1 MELQIPAYLFGF
13 NAAAQSV
20 LLASTLLL
28 IWFGVARLP
37 SRLGERVTTAS
48 ILSVGLL
55 GWFALAYALG
65 RQNIYWAP
73 DNPTVPT
80 LPLGILAPIILGLAL
95 LMRSARIARLLDA
108 LPLSWLVGV
117 QFYRVLGGV
126 FVVLWSAGRLPWQF
140 ALPAGIGD
148 IATGILAVVVAGMIA
163 RSASRAHGAA
173 RAWCLFGIADLV
185 VAVSMGALTSP
196 GLTHFVALDAP
207 NMLIS
212 AYPLVMIPTF
222 AVPLSIILH
231 GVCLWKLRRLR
242 AERRTSTARPL
253 LNGD

>member
-1 MELQIPAYLFGF
+1 MELQIPAYLYGF

-20 LLASTLLL
+20 VLASTLLL

-37 SRLGERVTTAS
+37 TSQRERVTTGS
-48 ILSVGLL
+48 LLSFGLL

-65 RQNIYWAP
+65 RQNVYWVP

-80 LPLGILAPIILGLAL
+80 LPLGILAPVIIGLVL
-95 LMRSARIARLLDA
+95 MMRSARIARLIDA

-148 IATGILAVVVAGMIA
+148 IATGILAVVVAGMLA
-163 RSASRAHGAA
+163 RSAAAAHGAA
-173 RAWCLFGIADLV
+173 RAWCLFGIGDLV

-196 GLTHFVALDAP
+196 GSIHFMALDAP
-207 NMLIS
+207 NLLIT

-231 GVCLWKLRRLR
+231 GVCLWKLHRLR
-242 AERRTSTARPL
+242 AVGRTSPARPPL
-253 LNGD
+253 YDD

>member
-1 MELQIPAYLFGF
+1 M
-13 NAAAQSV
+13 
-20 LLASTLLL
+20 
-28 IWFGVARLP
+28 
-37 SRLGERVTTAS
+37 TTTS

-55 GWFALAYALG
+55 GWFALATYLG
-65 RQNIYWAP
+65 RQNVYWVLN
-73 DNPTVPT
+73 NPTFPT
-80 LPLGILAPIILGLAL
+80 IPFGILVPSIIGLVL
-95 LMRSARIARLLDA
+95 LTRSARIARLLDA

-126 FVVLWSAGRLPWQF
+126 FVVLWSAGHLPWQF

-148 IATGILAVVVAGMIA
+148 IAAGILAVVVAGMLA
-163 RSASRAHGAA
+163 RNASAAPGGAY
-173 RAWCLFGIADLV
+173 AWCLFGIADLI

-196 GLTHFVALDAP
+196 GRTHFVALDAP

-231 GVCLWKLRRLR
+231 GVCLWKLHRLR
-242 AERRTSTARPL
+242 SEGRTSAARPL
-253 LNGD
+253 M